1 MTSGETM
8 RVETVVNGEPVTLDV
23 HPSDL
28 LLDVLRE
35 RLGLTGAK
43 RSCDVQI
50 CGSCTVILNGRT
62 VSACTTL
69 AAEMDG
75 GVVRTVE
82 GLAEG
87 DRLSPLQSA
96 FVDECA
102 MQCGFCTA
110 GFLMSGTA
118 LIEEKPGVEAAE
130 AARYLNGNIC
140 RCASYNNILAAVCRT
155 AAESGG
161 QASHG

>member
-1 MTSGETM
+1 MRIET
-8 RVETVVNGEPVTLDV
+8 TVNGEAVSIDV
-23 HPSDL
+23 APCDL

-35 RLGLTGAK
+35 RLGLIGAK

-50 CGSCTVILNGRT
+50 CGTCTVILNGRT

-82 GLAEG
+82 GLADGEE
-87 DRLSPLQSA
+87 LSPLQEA

-102 MQCGFCTA
+102 MQCGFCTS
-110 GFLMSGTA
+110 GFLMSATA
-118 LIEEKPGVEAAE
+118 LIEEGSDVTSDDV
-130 AARYLNGNIC
+130 ARYLNGNIC
-140 RCASYNNILAAVCRT
+140 RCGSYTNIHAAVCRA
-155 AAESGG
+155 AAESKGG
-161 QASHG
+161 GSTRG

>member
-1 MTSGETM
+1 M
-8 RVETVVNGEPVTLDV
+8 RIQGTVNGEAVSIDV
-23 HPSDL
+23 VPSEL

-69 AAEMDG
+69 AAELDG
-75 GVVRTVE
+75 GVVQTVE
-82 GLAEG
+82 GLADGEQ
-87 DRLSPLQSA
+87 LSPLQEA

-110 GFLMSGTA
+110 GFLMSATA
-118 LIEEKPGVEAAE
+118 LLEENADVTPDDVS
-130 AARYLNGNIC
+130 RYLNGNIC
-140 RCASYNNILAAVCRT
+140 RCGSYPNIHAAVCRT
-155 AAESGG
+155 AAEAKGG
-161 QASHG
+161 SVHG